1 VSTRRN
7 TKKYQLLS
15 ANKHVALLIHDFAG
29 ESDADLLNYTA
40 LEGRQRHS
48 ITLNGDVKEQEGEMA
63 ERYRQIHL
71 QRNLAYKQFI
81 VGEDI
86 AVLTVEIT
94 QARVCDVHDSVRHYA
109 REGGGRGTPSL
120 WTQVSSARR
129 T

>member
-1 VSTRRN
+1 MSTRRN

-63 ERYRQIHL
+63 ERCVMRT
-71 QRNLAYKQFI
+71 R
-81 VGEDI
+81 
-86 AVLTVEIT
+86 
-94 QARVCDVHDSVRHYA
+94 RVVRA
-109 REGGGRGTPSL
+109 
-120 WTQVSSARR
+120 QD
-129 T
+129 

>member
-1 VSTRRN
+1 MPVLIVSTRRN

-63 ERYRQIHL
+63 ERCVMRT
-71 QRNLAYKQFI
+71 R
-81 VGEDI
+81 
-86 AVLTVEIT
+86 
-94 QARVCDVHDSVRHYA
+94 RVVRA
-109 REGGGRGTPSL
+109 
-120 WTQVSSARR
+120 QD
-129 T
+129 